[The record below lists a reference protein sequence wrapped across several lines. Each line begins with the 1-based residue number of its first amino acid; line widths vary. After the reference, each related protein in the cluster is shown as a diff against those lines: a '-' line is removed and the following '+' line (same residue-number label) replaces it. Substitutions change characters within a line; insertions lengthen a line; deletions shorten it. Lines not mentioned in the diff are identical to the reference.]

1 MPLSIIRAD
10 ISTVAADAIVNS
22 ANPNPVVGQGVDSAL
37 HEAAGGSL
45 LRARRRVGHIE
56 PGQVAVTRAGRLPA
70 RWVIHTVGPL
80 WADGASGELETLACC
95 YSNALAAAASAGCHS
110 IAFPLISTGTYGF
123 PKDLALRVAKTTIEG
138 YLAEHDMDVTLVVYD
153 SESFRLSAELA
164 DEVQSFIDA
173 ELADEVQ
180 SFILAELADEQ
191 PGLRR
196 REAGQFGD
204 RRSDSRRR
212 EVEQLDDEQPD
223 SRQLDDEEAFF
234 GSASLASTLA
244 APVAAAPTPSAPAAA
259 APTAPAPTAPV
270 AATPAPTA
278 LRSLDDVL
286 SQVDES
292 FAESLLRMI
301 DERGMTDPEVY
312 RRANIDRKLFSKI
325 RNNAA
330 YQPKKGTAL
339 GLAVALRL
347 NLDETLD
354 LIGRAGYTL
363 SNASIADLVVRYFIE
378 REHWDVND
386 INLVL
391 FEYNQPLIGR

>member
-1 MPLSIIRAD
+1 MTCMPLSIVRAD

-22 ANPNPVVGQGVDSAL
+22 ANPLPVVGRGVDSAL
-37 HEAAGGSL
+37 HEAAGASL
-45 LRARRRVGHIE
+45 LQERQQIGCIE
-56 PGQVAVTRAGRLPA
+56 PGQVAVTRAGRLHA

-80 WADGASGELETLACC
+80 WVDGASGELETLAKC
-95 YSNALAAAASAGCHS
+95 YSNALAAADTSGCKS

-123 PKDLALRVAKTTIEG
+123 PKDLALRVAKTTIDS
-138 YLAEHDMDVTLVVYD
+138 YLAEHDMDVMLVVYD
-153 SESFRLSAELA
+153 NESFRLSAQLV
-164 DEVQSFIDA
+164 DDVQNFIDA
-173 ELADEVQ
+173 ELEDNWQAGFE
-180 SFILAELADEQ
+180 
-191 PGLRR
+191 RR
-196 REAGQFGD
+196 DAASHQAAAVFEDDLQGD
-204 RRSDSRRR
+204 FKRH
-212 EVEQLDDEQPD
+212 Q
-223 SRQLDDEEAFF
+223 A
-234 GSASLASTLA
+234 
-244 APVAAAPTPSAPAAA
+244 VAAAGAGDDEDTAVAAGAGDDEDTAVAICAGFGVATGVSVA
-259 APTAPAPTAPV
+259 AEAEAV
-270 AATPAPTA
+270 VDAATPVLGAI
-278 LRSLDDVL
+278 RSLDDVL

-292 FAESLLRMI
+292 FAEALLRMI

-363 SNASIADLVVRYFIE
+363 SNASIADLIVRYFIE
-378 REHWDVND
+378 RQHWDVND